1 MRSRL
6 LFFVLVGLG
15 FVHSLSAQ
23 KTSEVGLFAGLAAYQ
38 GDLAPSPFDIEEV
51 NFSTGAVFRH
61 MFNPKLALKVNAFY
75 AKLSGTDNR
84 DLGRIERG
92 ATMNSN
98 LLEFAANFE
107 YHPLGRSRYANSGFF
122 NRQFSPYIGV
132 GLGLAL
138 SNYEL
143 KGLPLIQQEEK
154 KSAFLVTPVTLGL
167 RLDMTKAVTVTL
179 DIGSRPAW
187 SDNLEGISKNGFSN
201 NKDWYLIGGMTVLY
215 VIDAEAGR
223 FGF

>member
-1 MRSRL
+1 M
-6 LFFVLVGLG
+6 
-15 FVHSLSAQ
+15 
-23 KTSEVGLFAGLAAYQ
+23 
-38 GDLAPSPFDIEEV
+38 
-51 NFSTGAVFRH
+51 
-61 MFNPKLALKVNAFY
+61 
-75 AKLSGTDNR
+75 
-84 DLGRIERG
+84 
-92 ATMNSN
+92 
-98 LLEFAANFE
+98 
-107 YHPLGRSRYANSGFF
+107 
-122 NRQFSPYIGV
+122 
-132 GLGLAL
+132 
-138 SNYEL
+138 